1 MELLPVAD
9 FFQKSIYCHREV
21 LINIERTYSVEEG
34 VRSHARQ
41 YPGAIPA
48 GYEFPPL
55 IEDHRWRRFDG
66 GAKTPDNSSDKNTTA
81 FVSNPPNIAIN
92 L

>member
-1 MELLPVAD
+1 MRNC
-9 FFQKSIYCHREV
+9 I
-21 LINIERTYSVEEG
+21 EEG

-55 IEDHRWRRFDG
+55 IEDHHIYAIDG
-66 GAKTPDNSSDKNTTA
+66 GAKTPDNSSDKVISKKMMLIKLFNSS
-81 FVSNPPNIAIN
+81 FWPQ
-92 L
+92 